1 MKKIIIV
8 TVSTILSFVFL
19 FSVVNKVKASEGTFE
34 LESTTR
40 DSFRCFAA
48 SLLLENR
55 KYKVIITCRNL
66 IYPPNEELFSYML
79 WANSA
84 SDDKNIKL
92 GSLGIGKATFDTNK
106 SFNRLFVTIEKDK
119 KVRNPS
125 GEIVMTGN
133 LQKLEFLE
141 NIQSPTPTDES
152 IDGEEVDEE
161 TQEKQDEPEQ
171 PLSTREKLLTGLRRA
186 GLIAFFA
193 LVALIGLIFVV
204 SRSRG

>member
-1 MKKIIIV
+1 MKRLLIM
-8 TVSTILSFVFL
+8 TVSTILSFVL
-19 FSVVNKVKASEGTFE
+19 LLAVANKVKASEGTFVIK
-34 LESTTR
+34 STTR
-40 DSFRCFAA
+40 DNFECYAFSF
-48 SLLLENR
+48 LLENR
-55 KYKVIITCRNL
+55 KYHIGITCRNL

-84 SDDKNIKL
+84 TDNKTIKL

-106 SFNRLFVTIEKDK
+106 PFNQLFVTVEKDK
-119 KVRNPS
+119 KASKPV
-125 GEIVMTGN
+125 GAVVMRGD
-133 LQKLEFLE
+133 LQKLPFSEGV
-141 NIQSPTPTDES
+141 QSPTPTEGLIDEE
-152 IDGEEVDEE
+152 IDGGAQEE
-161 TQEKQDEPEQ
+161 QEQ

>member
-1 MKKIIIV
+1 MKKLFLV
-8 TVSTILSFVFL
+8 ATSLILSFSLFFVFAKRA
-19 FSVVNKVKASEGTFE
+19 NASEGIFE

-66 IYPPNEELFSYML
+66 IYPPNEELFSYIL
-79 WANSA
+79 WANSTA
-84 SDDKNIKL
+84 GNKNVKL

-106 SFNRLFVTIEKDK
+106 AFNRLFVTVEKDK
-119 KVRNPS
+119 KAKTPT
-125 GEIVMTGN
+125 GTIVMRGD
-133 LQKLEFLE
+133 LQKLDFLE
-141 NIQSPTPTDES
+141 NIQSPTPT
-152 IDGEEVDEE
+152 EELTDEE
-161 TQEKQDEPEQ
+161 AVSEEMQEEDQQ
-171 PLSTREKLLTGLRRA
+171 PLSTRDKLLTGLRRA

-193 LVALIGLIFVV
+193 LVGLIGLIFVV

>member
-1 MKKIIIV
+1 MNKFLII
-8 TVSTILSFVFL
+8 TTSAILSVAL
-19 FSVVNKVKASEGTFE
+19 FFAIATKVTASEGIFE

-40 DSFRCFAA
+40 DSFRCFVA

-84 SDDKNIKL
+84 TDNKTVRL

-106 SFNRLFVTIEKDK
+106 AFNHLFVTIEKDK
-119 KVRNPS
+119 KVKTPT
-125 GEIVMTGN
+125 GTVVMKGD
-133 LQKLEFLE
+133 LQKLDFLE
-141 NIQSPTPTDES
+141 SAQTSTPTEELADEN
-152 IDGEEVDEE
+152 GAEEEMQEE
-161 TQEKQDEPEQ
+161 EQQ
-171 PLSTREKLLTGLRRA
+171 PLSTRDKLLTGLKRA
-186 GLIAFFA
+186 GLIAFIA
-193 LVALIGLIFVV
+193 LVTLIGLIFVV